1 MKSGDG
7 ASAGREVE
15 GLKLKESGTKSHNFE
30 AASLIQ
36 LHSLLQNWR
45 ELLQNLT
52 LWKETHGIKKKQCL
66 ILKFLNKIL
75 WQLAPEIPDARCFVQ
90 GNRKGGLVGYP

>member
-7 ASAGREVE
+7 ASAGRKVE

-45 ELLQNLT
+45 ELLQNLR
-52 LWKETHGIKKKQCL
+52 LWKETHGIKKKL
-66 ILKFLNKIL
+66 LNFEILTKSL
-75 WQLAPEIPDARCFVQ
+75 WHLAPEIPDSRCFVQ
-90 GNRKGGLVGYP
+90 CNRKGGLVGYP

>member
-30 AASLIQ
+30 ADSLIQ

-45 ELLQNLT
+45 ELLQNLR
-52 LWKETHGIKKKQCL
+52 LWKETQGNSVL
-66 ILKFLNKIL
+66 NFEILKKNL
-75 WQLAPEIPDARCFVQ
+75 WHLKFQMPGALCKAT
-90 GNRKGGLVGYP
+90 GKVG

>member
-7 ASAGREVE
+7 ASAGRKVE

-45 ELLQNLT
+45 ELLQNLR
-52 LWKETHGIKKKQCL
+52 LWKETHSIKKKQCL
-66 ILKFLNKIL
+66 MKFLKKFSGTWHLKFQMPGTLCKVTGK
-75 WQLAPEIPDARCFVQ
+75 A
-90 GNRKGGLVGYP
+90 G

>member
-7 ASAGREVE
+7 ASAGRKVE

-45 ELLQNLT
+45 ELLQNLRR
-52 LWKETHGIKKKQCL
+52 WKETHSIKKKQCL
-66 ILKFLNKIL
+66 ILKFLKKISGTWHL
-75 WQLAPEIPDARCFVQ
+75 KLQIPGALCKVTA
-90 GNRKGGLVGYP
+90 KVG